1 MSVNGMNFEQA
12 GTLLAAINAQATG
25 KSELSTVTTL
35 GDFISLAQNT
45 LRVGYDPVL
54 NAISQVLERTIFSVR
69 PYNRRFSGLE
79 RTEDQWG
86 AITRKISYAD
96 KALKTNNESWPYI
109 TSGSDTQL
117 DDGEA
122 VDPYIIWKPDV
133 LETRFY
139 GSAVWEG
146 QYTIFRRQLDVAFS
160 GPQEF
165 GAFMSGLMT
174 HFANE
179 REFWI
184 ENMTR
189 AALLNLI
196 AGKLAMASESTP
208 IGADGV
214 VNLGNFADDTLT
226 PDQYS
231 DLVRRAYATI
241 DKLSRRMESRSQLY
255 QQPTGKDIFRHTP
268 VQDQKIYILADLMA
282 DIEARTLST
291 TYNDNWLQLADHEEI
306 DFWQAIT
313 DPSAVKATG
322 AYYNFSSQQVAT
334 KSVDTDVV
342 GVMFDRDACG
352 YNLYQNT
359 VEPTPYNPR
368 GEYYNLF
375 AKTRMRLYNDFSEKV
390 IVLTSVAE
398 SSGGANA

>member
-1 MSVNGMNFEQA
+1 MSVNAMNFEQA

-25 KSELSTVTTL
+25 KSQLAKISNI

-54 NAISQVLERTIFSVR
+54 GAISQTLERTLFSVR
-69 PYNRRFSGLE
+69 PYDRRFGGLE
-79 RTEDQWG
+79 RSNDEWG

-96 KALKTNNESWPYI
+96 KALKENNESWPYI
-109 TSGSDTQL
+109 TSGAETQL
-117 DDGEA
+117 DDGKS

-165 GAFMSGLMT
+165 ASFMSGLMT
-174 HFANE
+174 HFSNE
-179 REFWI
+179 REMWI

-189 AALLNLI
+189 TALLNLI
-196 AGKLAMASESTP
+196 AGKLALNTAGLDNSGVEDLGDIFNAATP
-208 IGADGV
+208 EAY
-214 VNLGNFADDTLT
+214 N
-226 PDQYS
+226 
-231 DLVRRAYATI
+231 DLIRKACATI
-241 DKLSRRMESRSQLY
+241 DKISRRMQSRSALY

-268 VQDQKIYILADLMA
+268 ATDQKIYIAADLMA
-282 DIEARTLST
+282 DIKARTLST
-291 TYNDNWLQLADHEEI
+291 TYNDDWLKLADHEEV
-306 DFWQAIT
+306 DFWQAIGN
-313 DPSAVKATG
+313 PMNINATG
-322 AYYNFSSQQVAT
+322 AYYNFATQQVAT
-334 KSVDTDVV
+334 DDVTGIV
-342 GVMFDRDACG
+342 AGVMFDRDACG

-375 AKTRMRLYNDFSEKV
+375 AKSRARLYNDFSEKV
-390 IVLTSVAE
+390 VVLT
-398 SSGGANA
+398 ANASGNAQQ

>member
-1 MSVNGMNFEQA
+1 MSVNSMNFEQA

-25 KSELSTVTTL
+25 KSSVSKVATL
-35 GDFISLAQNT
+35 GDFVSLAQNT
-45 LRVGYDPVL
+45 LRAGYDPVL
-54 NAISQVLERTIFSVR
+54 SAISQVLERTIFSVR
-69 PYNRRFSGLE
+69 PYNRRFAGLE
-79 RTEDQWG
+79 RTDDQWG

-109 TSGSDTQL
+109 TSGTETQL
-117 DDGEA
+117 DDGKA
-122 VDPYIIWKPDV
+122 VDPYVIWKPDV

-160 GPQEF
+160 APAEF
-165 GAFMSGLMT
+165 ASFMSGLMT
-174 HFANE
+174 HFSNE
-179 REFWI
+179 REMWL

-189 AALLNLI
+189 AALMNLI

-214 VNLGNFADDTLT
+214 IDLG
-226 PDQYS
+226 
-231 DLVRRAYATI
+231 DLAYPASIDAYNNMIRDAYATI
-241 DKLSRRMESRSQLY
+241 DKVSRKMESRSALY

-268 VQDQKIYILADLMA
+268 VSDQRIYIAADLMA
-282 DIEARTLST
+282 DIKARTLAT
-291 TYNDNWLQLADHEEI
+291 TYNDNWLTMPEVTEEI
-306 DFWQAIT
+306 DFWQGINS
-313 DPSAVKATG
+313 PMEINATG

-334 KSVDTDVV
+334 KDVSATV
-342 GVMFDRDACG
+342 AGVMFDRDACG

-375 AKTRMRLYNDFSEKV
+375 AKTRCRLYNDFSEKV
-390 IVLTSVAE
+390 VVLTANHTE
-398 SSGGANA
+398 SNQGN

>member
-1 MSVNGMNFEQA
+1 MSVNAMNFEQA
-12 GTLLAAINAQATG
+12 GTLLAAVNAQATG
-25 KSELSTVTTL
+25 KSQLAKISNI

-54 NAISQVLERTIFSVR
+54 SAISQTLERTLFSVR
-69 PYNRRFSGLE
+69 PYDRRFGGLE
-79 RTEDQWG
+79 RSNDEWG

-96 KALKTNNESWPYI
+96 KALKENNESWPYI
-109 TSGSDTQL
+109 TSGAETQL
-117 DDGEA
+117 DDGKS

-165 GAFMSGLMT
+165 ASFMSGLMT
-174 HFANE
+174 HFSNE
-179 REFWI
+179 REMWI

-189 AALLNLI
+189 TALLNLI
-196 AGKLAMASESTP
+196 AGKLALNTAGLDNSGVEDLGDIFNAATP
-208 IGADGV
+208 EAY
-214 VNLGNFADDTLT
+214 N
-226 PDQYS
+226 
-231 DLVRRAYATI
+231 DLIRKACATI
-241 DKLSRRMESRSQLY
+241 DKISRRMQSRSTLY

-268 VQDQKIYILADLMA
+268 ATDQKIYIAADLMA
-282 DIEARTLST
+282 DIKARTLST
-291 TYNDNWLQLADHEEI
+291 TYNDDWLKLADHEEV
-306 DFWQAIT
+306 DFWQAIGN
-313 DPSAVKATG
+313 PMNINATG
-322 AYYNFSSQQVAT
+322 AYYNFATQQVAT
-334 KSVDTDVV
+334 DDVTGIV
-342 GVMFDRDACG
+342 AGVMFDRDACG

-375 AKTRMRLYNDFSEKV
+375 AKSRARLYNDFSEKV
-390 IVLTSVAE
+390 VVLT
-398 SSGGANA
+398 ANASGNAQQ